1 MCFSETAS
9 FTAAG
14 VTLVIGAV
22 TLTRVDTLRALP
34 LASMP
39 MIFAGQQAVEGTLW
53 IELPVSPHGS
63 AVSVLS
69 FLFLFFAYVFWPV
82 YVPLAVLSLETTK
95 RFRRMMLACAVVGLA
110 VGVHFFYWILTH
122 PHGASI
128 QSEHIVY
135 NAGYHATLP
144 IEVAYMIATGLP
156 LMLSSHRWVLW
167 LGAAILVGAAIA
179 LLFYWEAFVSV
190 WCFFAAAISA
200 GILGHFQ
207 YRRGVSAKLARA

>member
-14 VTLVIGAV
+14 VTFVVGAV
-22 TLTRVDTLRALP
+22 TLSRVDTLCALP

-39 MIFAGQQAVEGTLW
+39 MIFAGQQAVEGALW
-53 IELPVSPHGS
+53 VEIPISPHGS
-63 AVSVLS
+63 AVSALS
-69 FLFLFFAYVFWPV
+69 FVFLFVAYVFWPV

-95 RFRRMMLACAVVGLA
+95 RLRRMQLTCATIGLA
-110 VGVHFFYWILTH
+110 VGAHFLWWIVTH

-144 IEVAYMIATGLP
+144 IEVAYMAATGLP
-156 LMLSSHRWVLW
+156 LVLSSHRWVLW
-167 LGAAILVGAAIA
+167 LGAAILVGSVIA
-179 LLFYWEAFVSV
+179 FIFYWEAFVSV

-207 YRRGVSAKLARA
+207 YRRGVDARLAGA

>member
-14 VTLVIGAV
+14 VTFVVGAV
-22 TLTRVDTLRALP
+22 TLSRVDTLRALP

-39 MIFAGQQAVEGTLW
+39 MIFAAQQAIEGTLW
-53 IELPVSPHGS
+53 VELPVSPNGS
-63 AVSVLS
+63 AVSGLS

-82 YVPLAVLSLETTK
+82 YVPLAVLSLETTQ
-95 RFRRMMLACAVVGLA
+95 RFRRMQMACAAIGLA
-110 VGVHFFYWILTH
+110 VGAHFLWWLVTH
-122 PHGASI
+122 PLGASI

-135 NAGYHATLP
+135 NSGYRATLP
-144 IEVAYMIATGLP
+144 IEVAYMAATGLP
-156 LMLSSHRWVLW
+156 LVLSSHRWVLW
-167 LGAAILVGAAIA
+167 LGAAIVAGSAIA
-179 LLFYWEAFVSV
+179 FLFYWEAFVSV

-207 YRRGVSAKLARA
+207 YRRVVDARLARA